1 MRKMRKT
8 RVVTALAV
16 AIVLRNF
23 FPTVEAQTAK
33 QPVLS
38 EGERREAQE
47 MSVTFTRRLSQ
58 TLDFGVVM
66 EELFLPDAVERYLA
80 EERKRAANSGS
91 AYVTLS
97 AGIFIDVGL
106 LEKAT
111 AEDWRKLYIATNNF
125 TLLGL
130 VYASQQNVSFD
141 DIKPS
146 DLYPAEV
153 IKLLDA
159 DPILR
164 NLIEKKT
171 DVRNFKSAEEMRRA
185 TAVLQ
190 QAGAIMRKGLPN
202 DTDLEKTVIQMVM
215 RDSSRTQPLDQKELE
230 AARADMAAPKL
241 EISDSQY
248 FGFQKNTRMMWVG
261 TFSMLELLV
270 IRRDGKLRIV
280 WAQALA
286 E

>member
-1 MRKMRKT
+1 M
-8 RVVTALAV
+8 VGALAV
-16 AIVLRNF
+16 AIVVRNF
-23 FPTVEAQTAK
+23 FPTVEAQTGK

-38 EGERREAQE
+38 EGEKREAQE
-47 MSVTFTRRLSQ
+47 ISVTFTRRLSQ

-66 EELFLPDAVERYLA
+66 AELFLSDAVERYLA
-80 EERKRAANSGS
+80 EEKKRAADSGS
-91 AYVTLS
+91 SSVTLS

-111 AEDWRKLYIATNNF
+111 PEDWRNLYVATTNF
-125 TLLGL
+125 SLLGFVRL
-130 VYASQQNVSFD
+130 SHQDVSFE

-153 IKLLDA
+153 IELLDA
-159 DPILR
+159 EPILR

-171 DVRNFKSAEEMRRA
+171 DIRNFKSAGEMRRA

-190 QAGAIMRKGLPN
+190 QANAMMRKALPPEI
-202 DTDLEKTVIQMVM
+202 DLEKTAIQMAM
-215 RDSSRTQPLDQKELE
+215 RDSSRKQPLDQKELE
-230 AARADMAAPKL
+230 RARAEMTAPKL
-241 EISDSQY
+241 EISDSEY

-261 TFSMLELLV
+261 TFSMHELLM
-270 IRRDGKLRIV
+270 IRIDGKLRIV
-280 WAQALA
+280 WAQLLA